1 MRAKPKPKA
10 DKKQKQFTIEKI
22 YFLKANNYFLM
33 LLKKQKFSLK
43 SFQETGIKILTPEQM
58 LQTFLIELVRVKQTN
73 YLLCIKQKKF
83 NF

>member
-33 LLKKQKFSLK
+33 LLKNK
-43 SFQETGIKILTPEQM
+43 
-58 LQTFLIELVRVKQTN
+58 
-73 YLLCIKQKKF
+73 
-83 NF
+83 NFH